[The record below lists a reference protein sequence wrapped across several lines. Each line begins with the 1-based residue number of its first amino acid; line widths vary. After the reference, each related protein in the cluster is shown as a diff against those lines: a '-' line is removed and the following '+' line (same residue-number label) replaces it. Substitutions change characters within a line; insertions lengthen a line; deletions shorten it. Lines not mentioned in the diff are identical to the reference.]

1 MEKTIDRIIYV
12 DLDGVLIDWIGGYK
26 KISGGLTPDEFE
38 SKHGK
43 KSSFDLVKQ
52 YGVKWWA
59 ELEWLSDGKELWDY
73 VYNNFLICK
82 ILTATGK
89 PGEWS
94 SIARKGKHMWLDANL
109 KNVHVS
115 DRIIV
120 GSKSEKKQYA
130 RPGDILIDDTLVNI
144 TDWNGVGGIG
154 ILHKNS
160 RSTINHLKEF
170 V

>member
-1 MEKTIDRIIYV
+1 
-12 DLDGVLIDWIGGYK
+12 
-26 KISGGLTPDEFE
+26 
-38 SKHGK
+38 
-43 KSSFDLVKQ
+43 
-52 YGVKWWA
+52 
-59 ELEWLSDGKELWDY
+59 
-73 VYNNFLICK
+73 
-82 ILTATGK
+82 LTATGK